1 MIPTTDPETMTA
13 GQRTDEIVRIL
24 AYGVL
29 RCIRG
34 KKQSQN
40 TPEINLMSHPERGSV
55 CLEDPEVRVSDN
67 LL

>member
-29 RCIRG
+29 HYIKG

-40 TPEINLMSHPERGSV
+40 VPEINLMSPSERGSV
-55 CLEDPEVRVSDN
+55 CLEDPDVRVSDN